1 MVRVVFSASVRVI
14 PQGKEA
20 MPGCLNTG
28 AFIYLKAQ
36 MDERLAS
43 TLETR
48 NFWKPFLVKEM
59 FYIIAF
65 TQVLNS
71 LSLFSCV
78 WILFWHTF

>member
-1 MVRVVFSASVRVI
+1 MGRVVFSASVRVI

-20 MPGCLNTG
+20 MPGCFNTG
-28 AFIYLKAQ
+28 AFISLKAQ
-36 MDERLAS
+36 MDERLVS

-65 TQVLNS
+65 TQVFNS
-71 LSLFSCV
+71 SSLFSCV
-78 WILFWHTF
+78 